1 MNKTKI
7 LDKYDKDFVNI
18 MIEIQNRIEDFSK
31 VNKLKINSWAKSL
44 CLPTNNIS
52 WKKNRNLYA
61 IKLLDNIVNCKLE
74 KPFTK
79 FADEGENLPML
90 DPILVK
96 SQLTNKVKEILLNSH
111 PDVQIQNFIN
121 SNTQLIEPNLYDNYN
136 ININNVEPEQIELN
150 LNRAK
155 TPTRININNNK
166 NSFNNNKKKVKPKN
180 KNNKMIKEDFEDNIF
195 NNEYENLER
204 VNNFSSFNNNN
215 GPEIEDNKRDRFF
228 KGDQLLNK
236 NYFNFNEKL
245 SKEPGFYL
253 KTNAH
258 SYASEKAKLQS
269 TIIFLENETKIKNQ
283 IINQQNMDIQQ
294 MKKRI
299 ADLEKKI
306 KNLFSK

>member
-1 MNKTKI
+1 MNKAKI

-61 IKLLDNIVNCKLE
+61 IKLLDNILNDKLE

-96 SQLTNKVKEILLNSH
+96 SQLTNKVKEILSNSH
-111 PDVQIQNFIN
+111 PDIQIQNFLN
-121 SNTQLIEPNLYDNYN
+121 SNTQLIESNIYDNFNMNVNN
-136 ININNVEPEQIELN
+136 IEPEKAQLN

-155 TPTRININNNK
+155 TPTRINIIKNKNIFNNNK
-166 NSFNNNKKKVKPKN
+166 NLKQKNNNNKKN
-180 KNNKMIKEDFEDNIF
+180 FEDNIY
-195 NNEYENLER
+195 NNQYDDLER
-204 VNNFSSFNNNN
+204 VKNIYNFNSN
-215 GPEIEDNKRDRFF
+215 GPEIGDNNIDRFY

-245 SKEPGFYL
+245 SKEPGFYT
-253 KTNAH
+253 KTNPH
-258 SYASEKAKLQS
+258 SSASEKAKLQS

-283 IINQQNMDIQQ
+283 IINQQDIDIQQ

-299 ADLEKKI
+299 SELEKKI

>member
-1 MNKTKI
+1 MDRTKF
-7 LDKYDKDFVNI
+7 LDKYDKEFVNI

-61 IKLLDNIVNCKLE
+61 IKLLDNILNGKLE

-96 SQLTNKVKEILLNSH
+96 SQLTNKVKEILSNSH
-111 PDVQIQNFIN
+111 PDVQIQNFLN

-136 ININNVEPEQIELN
+136 SNINNIEQDKIQLQ

-155 TPTRININNNK
+155 TPTRINVINNK
-166 NSFNNNKKKVKPKN
+166 NMKQNNKINKK
-180 KNNKMIKEDFEDNIF
+180 IKGDFEDNIF
-195 NNEYENLER
+195 NNGFDNKD
-204 VNNFSSFNNNN
+204 SFNSH
-215 GPEIEDNKRDRFF
+215 GPEIEGNNRDGFF

-245 SKEPGFYL
+245 SKEPGFYT
-253 KTNAH
+253 KTNPY
-258 SYASEKAKLQS
+258 SCASEKAKLQS

-283 IINQQNMDIQQ
+283 IINQQNIDIQQ
-294 MKKRI
+294 MKKRK
-299 ADLEKKI
+299 AELEKKI
-306 KNLFSK
+306 RNLFNK